1 MKRSILLFATLLFVF
16 ASFAQNKD
24 ANTSPICQEP
34 TNDRGTQALPW
45 AEMQMWTATDIKGNT
60 HNLADYLATGKTVFV
75 DFSATWCYHCWSF
88 HQSGVLENLHNQFGP
103 GPDGTNEIVVLWFEV
118 DGATIEQI
126 HGTGSN
132 TQGDWTENDTWPVPI
147 IQASSQLKSYF
158 SELYPGA
165 VPTMFMICPT
175 GYYRTVDASTSVSYY
190 MSQINSCPEAGQ
202 VPLADIDGSA
212 IAFIDT
218 PSTFQADAVSID
230 PITGYEW
237 TFENGDPATSDQPNV
252 GVTWN
257 TPGQNIIS
265 LKIHNENGPS
275 SPKYKTVKVID
286 PATIDNNYL
295 TFEEIPVGNTYPKNL
310 YPYSWTSV
318 NRDNGTVYGS
328 LTNYGVSGN
337 NMSFVVYSKSATSPS
352 HLNVAPKS
360 GDKCALAMTNASGGT
375 NNDWLISPK
384 IQLGTNSSFEAYV
397 KSLTANY
404 GLEKYKIMISTT
416 NTEEASF
423 TMLGSV
429 STAPV
434 NWTKITR
441 DLSAYDGQEV
451 YIALVYVGYDNFIF
465 FADDIKITTTPTAI
479 ETNNLELE
487 ARIFPNPANDVINI
501 NYVEGAKI
509 QIFNNIGQEVYSL
522 ANANE
527 YNQID
532 MSAHQAGSYVVRVT
546 KGDKTNNYKMILVK

>member
-1 MKRSILLFATLLFVF
+1 MKRSILFFSTLLIVF
-16 ASFAQNKD
+16 ASFAQNKI

-34 TNDRGTQALPW
+34 TNDRGAQALPW
-45 AEMQMWTATDIKGNT
+45 AEMQMWTATDINGNV
-60 HNLADYLATGKTVFV
+60 HNLADYLAAGKTVFV
-75 DFSATWCYHCWSF
+75 DFSAVWCGPCWSF
-88 HQSGVLENLHNQFGP
+88 HQSGVLDNLHNQYGP
-103 GPDGTNEIVVLWFEV
+103 GGTNEIVVLWFEI
-118 DGATIEQI
+118 DNATLAQI
-126 HGTGSN
+126 QGTGSG
-132 TQGDWTENDTWPVPI
+132 TQGDWTEGGTWPVPI
-147 IQASSQLKSYF
+147 IQASYQLKSYF
-158 SELYPGA
+158 FELYEGA
-165 VPTMFMICPT
+165 VPSMFMICPS
-175 GYYRTVDASTSVSYY
+175 GYYKALNISYNASYY
-190 MSQINSCPEAGQ
+190 MSQIGSCPVSGQIPVAEIIGNTTVYQDITTHFKSEAIS
-202 VPLADIDGSA
+202 V
-212 IAFIDT
+212 
-218 PSTFQADAVSID
+218 D
-230 PITGYEW
+230 PITAYEW
-237 TFENGDPATSDQPNV
+237 TFENGDPATSDQDNV
-252 GVTWN
+252 NVTWD
-257 TPGQNIIS
+257 TTGQHTVT
-265 LKIHNENGPS
+265 LKVYNDNGVCE
-275 SPKYKTVKVID
+275 KTK
-286 PATIDNNYL
+286 TINVVAVPTVDDKNL
-295 TFEEIPVGNTYPKNL
+295 TFDEILVGTTYPKDMF
-310 YPYSWTSV
+310 PYSWTSL
-318 NRDNGTVYGS
+318 NRDNGTVYNS
-328 LTNYGVSGN
+328 LNGYGVTGN
-337 NMSFVVYSKSATSPS
+337 NMSFVVYSKSATSS
-352 HLNVAPKS
+352 SDLNVTPKS
-360 GDKCALAMTNASGGT
+360 GDKCALAMTNTSGGT

-384 IQLGTNSSFEAYV
+384 IQLGINSSFEAYV

>member
-1 MKRSILLFATLLFVF
+1 
-16 ASFAQNKD
+16 
-24 ANTSPICQEP
+24 
-34 TNDRGTQALPW
+34 
-45 AEMQMWTATDIKGNT
+45 
-60 HNLADYLATGKTVFV
+60 
-75 DFSATWCYHCWSF
+75 
-88 HQSGVLENLHNQFGP
+88 
-103 GPDGTNEIVVLWFEV
+103 
-118 DGATIEQI
+118 
-126 HGTGSN
+126 
-132 TQGDWTENDTWPVPI
+132 
-147 IQASSQLKSYF
+147 
-158 SELYPGA
+158 
-165 VPTMFMICPT
+165 
-175 GYYRTVDASTSVSYY
+175 
-190 MSQINSCPEAGQ
+190 
-202 VPLADIDGSA
+202 
-212 IAFIDT
+212 
-218 PSTFQADAVSID
+218 
-230 PITGYEW
+230 
-237 TFENGDPATSDQPNV
+237 
-252 GVTWN
+252 
-257 TPGQNIIS
+257 
-265 LKIHNENGPS
+265 
-275 SPKYKTVKVID
+275 
-286 PATIDNNYL
+286 
-295 TFEEIPVGNTYPKNL
+295 
-310 YPYSWTSV
+310 
-318 NRDNGTVYGS
+318 
-328 LTNYGVSGN
+328 
-337 NMSFVVYSKSATSPS
+337 
-352 HLNVAPKS
+352 
-360 GDKCALAMTNASGGT
+360 
-375 NNDWLISPK
+375 
-384 IQLGTNSSFEAYV
+384 SFEAYV